1 MISRNCFRR
10 EIIVSASQK
19 NLETIKTAYAAFQR
33 GDIAAVLDLVADD
46 VDWASEASG
55 TGAPWFGPHKGKQG
69 AGEFF
74 DALGKTMEIEDFTP
88 ITYATTDDGDVLAVV
103 RYAARSRET
112 GKVAKMNLHHWW
124 RFTNGK
130 ISFYRGTED
139 TALTVGALA
148 Q

>member
-1 MISRNCFRR
+1 M
-10 EIIVSASQK
+10 SASQK

-55 TGAPWFGPHKGKQG
+55 TGAPWFGPHKGKQS

-74 DALGKTMEIEDFTP
+74 DALGKTMEVEDFTP
-88 ITYATTDDGDVLAVV
+88 LTYATTEDGDVLAVI

-139 TALTVGALA
+139 TALTVGALTR
-148 Q
+148 